1 MVRWIFPPPV
11 VLMPMRDLG
20 LILTHVAVQ
29 CPPLTGS
36 LGVRRPIP
44 FFLAPGPSR
53 RGLCKVCALSNAD
66 DLPIYRRFSGDESFS
81 AAEKSSEVDAG
92 VALGVV
98 VEGTVRPDKASPHRG
113 AAGHHRL

>member
-1 MVRWIFPPPV
+1 MRTQQRLQLLERRRREGMVRWIFPPPV
-11 VLMPMRDLG
+11 VFLPMRDLG

-53 RGLCKVCALSNAD
+53 RGLC
-66 DLPIYRRFSGDESFS
+66 
-81 AAEKSSEVDAG
+81 
-92 VALGVV
+92 
-98 VEGTVRPDKASPHRG
+98 
-113 AAGHHRL
+113 